1 MRVFRN
7 HDQNRNKYPTV
18 FEEGDWY
25 LIEDR
30 IGGTH
35 EIITAKHACKK
46 GSLLPRENWNRMA
59 SDNVIRG
66 YCGYCGDIC
75 PDSVKTL
82 WYLYNAD
89 ALEFYWQKWRNK

>member
-7 HDQNRNKYPTV
+7 HDQNRDKYPTV
-18 FEEGDWY
+18 FEEDDWY
-25 LIEDR
+25 LIKDR

-35 EIITAKHACKK
+35 EILTAKHACDDDLKHWTWM
-46 GSLLPRENWNRMA
+46 P
-59 SDNVIRG
+59 SDNVVRG
-66 YCGYCGDIC
+66 ECNYCGDIC

-89 ALEFYWQKWRNK
+89 AIPFYWQKWRDK